1 LRKNEDQLT
10 KLKKEVVNL
19 KNAISRQRVTIFQLT
34 QEQNDETQQQRINS
48 LGKEV
53 FQALRDNQK
62 LAEINKQLNEQ
73 LLCKLEPLKTPIEK
87 NKEGEDVYV
96 SYLKEDIAAKT

>member
-73 LLCKLEPLKTPIEK
+73 LLCKVGLYEK
-87 NKEGEDVYV
+87 IFLV
-96 SYLKEDIAAKT
+96 IFMFM